1 MPHKGL
7 ILTDKYTE
15 TAKAVLPLA
24 GGRENISEV
33 TSCMTRLRLTVKNK
47 DKVDF
52 EEIKKIDGVKGVV
65 FISGQAQIIL
75 GQGAA
80 AKTEEAFKMVAGF
93 DEATS
98 SLAANL
104 SGNDLKERIKK
115 KNETAFKL
123 LLKKIANIFIP
134 LIPAFIACGLLLAVN
149 NIIVKYDPAWADTN
163 YARLIAIF
171 GGAVTFGLNIF
182 AGINAAREFGGS
194 PMLGGVLAVILTNPA
209 LANIELFGAPLVP
222 ARGGIIAV
230 IMVVALGAWLE
241 RKIRSKMPDALDLFA
256 TPFLVVSITGIA
268 AVIVIQPLGGW
279 IADMIVT
286 GVNISIEKGGIFSGF
301 LLAFGFLPLVMTG
314 LHQGLVPIHA
324 QLIAEYGYTIL
335 FPILAMAGAG
345 QVGAAF
351 YVFLKTR
358 NKRLKKTTISAL
370 PVGILGV
377 GEPLIFGVTL
387 PLGRPFIAACA
398 GSGFGGALVAYCG
411 VGSFT
416 PGGLSGLPL
425 APLTTNAIAYLAGIS
440 AGYVFGFLAAMI
452 IGFEDPIE

>member
-1 MPHKGL
+1 ML
-7 ILTDKYTE
+7 NKYTE
-15 TAKAVLPLA
+15 IAEAIVPLA

-33 TSCMTRLRLTVKNK
+33 ASCMTRLRLTVKNK
-47 DKVDF
+47 EIVSF
-52 EEIKKIDGVKGVV
+52 EEIKKIEGVKGAI

-75 GQGAA
+75 GQGVA
-80 AKTEEAFKMVAGF
+80 AKTEEAFRRAAGF
-93 DEATS
+93 EDVIP
-98 SLAANL
+98 SLTAINQGFPG
-104 SGNDLKERIKK
+104 GNDLKERIKR
-115 KNETAFKL
+115 KNETPFKL

-149 NIIVKYDPAWADTN
+149 NIIGKYNPAWADTS
-163 YARLIAIF
+163 YAQLIAIF

-182 AGINAAREFGGS
+182 AGTNTAKEFGGS

-209 LANIELFGAPLVP
+209 LANIVLFGKPLVP
-222 ARGGIIAV
+222 ARGGVIAV
-230 IMVVALGAWLE
+230 IMVVALAAWLE
-241 RKIRSKMPDALDLFA
+241 RKIRSRMPDALDLFA
-256 TPFLVVSITGIA
+256 TPFLVVLITGIA
-268 AVIVIQPLGGW
+268 AVIAIQPIGGW

-286 GVNISIEKGGIFSGF
+286 GVNFSIEKGGIFSGF
-301 LLAFGFLPLVMTG
+301 LMAFGFLPLVMTG
-314 LHQGLVPIHA
+314 LHQGLTPIHA
-324 QLIAEYGYTIL
+324 QLIAEYGFTIL

-358 NKRLKKTTISAL
+358 NKRLKKTAMSAL

-387 PLGRPFIAACA
+387 PLGRPFIAACV
-398 GSGFGGALVAYCG
+398 GSGFGGALVAWFG

-425 APLTTNAIAYLAGIS
+425 APLTTNAGVYLAGIL

-452 IGFEDPIE
+452 TGFEDPVE